1 VTAPRL
7 GIVWPI
13 YPKLGQ
19 AAPENLRIFVTDI
32 RGLPFE
38 DASVFVD
45 GSPVRTD
52 TEGNVAIP
60 LEGLP
65 RRSHEI
71 VVEANGI
78 RASKSISDNEARSG
92 NTVFFQL
99 PVRSPEPLL
108 KTTEAVEA
116 LIGVA
121 LAGVGFGADLRPL
134 QILGEVV
141 FGAAAFTVVYRQVC

>member
-1 VTAPRL
+1 LSAPRL
-7 GIVWPI
+7 GIAWPI

-19 AAPENLRIFVTDI
+19 AAPQNLRIFVTDI
-32 RGLPFE
+32 RGMPFE
-38 DASVFVD
+38 DVAVFID
-45 GSPVRTD
+45 GSDVRTD
-52 TEGNVAIP
+52 TEGKVSIP
-60 LEGLP
+60 LEGLT

-99 PVRSPEPLL
+99 PARAPEPFIKTIEAGAALL
-108 KTTEAVEA
+108 
-116 LIGVA
+116 GVA
-121 LAGVGFGADLRPL
+121 LAGVGFGTNIRPL